1 MHGTEMNTSV
11 SRRLL
16 AIVLAAL
23 TLLVAGCQTG
33 REPDPTIGWT
43 PDRLYAEA
51 KDELASGNYAQAIKY
66 LQKLESRYPFGR
78 WAQQAQLELIYA
90 HYKDNERALALAA
103 ADRFVRL
110 HPNHPALDYVHYMK
124 GLINFNDQSGLLAN
138 LGGQDLSERDL
149 AAARDAF
156 DAFGVVVRQYP
167 ESKYAADSRDRMAY
181 LVNAMAAGEVHI
193 ARYYF
198 ERGAYIAAANR
209 AQSAVRQYERTPAIE
224 EALYIM
230 YRAYDE
236 LGMDELRDNAKRV
249 LEANFPDSQ
258 FMANGFPR
266 ENRRWWQVWR

>member
-1 MHGTEMNTSV
+1 MNTSV
-11 SRRLL
+11 LRRPL
-16 AIVLAAL
+16 AILLAAL
-23 TLLVAGCQTG
+23 ILLVAGCQTG

-51 KDELASGNYAQAIKY
+51 KDELASGNYAEAIKF

-90 HYKDNERALALAA
+90 QYKDDERALALAA
-103 ADRFVRL
+103 ADRFIRL

-167 ESKYAADSRDRMAY
+167 ESKYASDARDRMAY
-181 LVNAMAAGEVHI
+181 LVNSMAAGEVHI

-209 AQSAVRQYERTPAIE
+209 AQSAVRQYQQAPAVE

-249 LEANFPDSQ
+249 LEANFPDSE

>member
-1 MHGTEMNTSV
+1 MNTSV
-11 SRRLL
+11 LRRLL
-16 AIVLAAL
+16 AIVLVAL
-23 TLLVAGCQTG
+23 TALVAACQTG

-51 KDELASGNYAQAIKY
+51 KDELSSGNYAEAIKF

-90 HYKDNERALALAA
+90 QYKDSERALALAA
-103 ADRFVRL
+103 ADRFIRL
-110 HPNHPALDYVHYMK
+110 HPNHPALDYVYYMK

-156 DAFGVVVRQYP
+156 DAFRQVVEKYP
-167 ESKYAADSRDRMAY
+167 ESKYASDSHDRMAY
-181 LVNAMAAGEVHI
+181 LVNSMAAGEVHI

-209 AQSAVRQYERTPAIE
+209 AQSAVRQYQQTPAIE

-249 LEANFPDSQ
+249 LLANFPDSEL
-258 FMANGFPR
+258 METGFVR

>member
-1 MHGTEMNTSV
+1 MITSIL
-11 SRRLL
+11 RRPL
-16 AIVLAAL
+16 ALALVAL
-23 TLLVAGCQTG
+23 TMLIAACQTG
-33 REPDPTIGWT
+33 REPDHTIGWT

-51 KDELASGNYAQAIKY
+51 KDELSSGNYGEAIKY

-90 HYKDNERALALAA
+90 QYKDNERAQALAA
-103 ADRFVRL
+103 ADRFIRL

-124 GLINFNDQSGLLAN
+124 GLVNFNDQSGLLAN

-156 DAFGVVVRQYP
+156 DSFRVVIQQYP
-167 ESKYAADSRDRMAY
+167 ESRYAGDARDRMAY

-209 AQSAVRQYERTPAIE
+209 AQSAVRQYQQTPAIE

-249 LEANFPDSQ
+249 LLANFPDSA
-258 FMANGFPR
+258 FMENGLPR

>member
-1 MHGTEMNTSV
+1 MNTSV
-11 SRRLL
+11 LRRPLALVLVALAVLL
-16 AIVLAAL
+16 
-23 TLLVAGCQTG
+23 AGCQTG

-51 KDELASGNYAQAIKY
+51 KDEIASGNFGEAINY

-90 HYKDNERALALAA
+90 QYKDNERALALAA
-103 ADRFVRL
+103 ADRFIRL

-124 GLINFNDQSGLLAN
+124 GLVNFNDQSGLLAN

-149 AAARDAF
+149 AASRAAF
-156 DAFGVVVRQYP
+156 DSFRQVVEQYP
-167 ESKYAADSRDRMAY
+167 ESKYASDSRDRMAY

-193 ARYYF
+193 ARYYY

-209 AQSAVRQYERTPAIE
+209 AQSAVRQYQRTPAIE

-230 YRAYDE
+230 YRAYEE
-236 LGMDELRDNAKRV
+236 LGMDELRDNARRV
-249 LEANFPDSQ
+249 LLANFPESEL
-258 FMANGFPR
+258 MENGFPR